1 MLPCRVL
8 LAPGDAAPLGV
19 FLEIDLRPWTK
30 GTRYQ
35 ATATRGTIV
44 RYERY
49 QDSAIINQN
58 KYETESI
65 YSIDFGD
72 IFMLPNFTQELSL
85 KSFSEK
91 LTICLPAHKQAMEI
105 IGVVI
110 SFYGG

>member
-1 MLPCRVL
+1 M
-8 LAPGDAAPLGV
+8 
-19 FLEIDLRPWTK
+19 
-30 GTRYQ
+30 
-35 ATATRGTIV
+35 